1 MEAAENIFTT
11 GDEQSP
17 ETARIIAVDDDRTM
31 RFMLQAQLED
41 LGHDTQMVENGSD
54 ALEILRRDKSAW
66 DVMLLDREMPGMNG
80 LEVVEQMK
88 NDPILKNIPIIMQTG
103 SDKPDQIKEGI
114 DAGVFYYLT
123 KPIDEDILKSVLSS
137 AIRESRKKK
146 ILSSELQQHKTSFN
160 LIETC
165 TFKYRTLL
173 EAESLACFIANCYPD
188 PQRVVSGL
196 AELLINA
203 VEHGNLG
210 IGYSEKTWL
219 VQAGTWYEEMTRR
232 VDLPEHR
239 QKFVEVSLKNKSQGI
254 YVKISDQGKGFDW
267 RRFLEVDPSRALDNH
282 GRGIA
287 QALAISFDDVSYNE
301 KGNTVTTFV
310 SSEPEL
316 DW

>member
-1 MEAAENIFTT
+1 MEVAEEIYSSEEDQPF
-11 GDEQSP
+11 ES
-17 ETARIIAVDDDRTM
+17 ARIIAVDDDKTM
-31 RFMLQAQLED
+31 RFMLQSQLED
-41 LGHDTQMVENGSD
+41 LGYECDMAENGSE
-54 ALEILRRDKSAW
+54 ALEMLRENETGW
-66 DVMLLDREMPGMNG
+66 DVMLLDREMPVMNG
-80 LEVVEQMK
+80 LKVVEQMK
-88 NDPILKNIPIIMQTG
+88 NDPVLRNIPIIMQTG
-103 SDKPDQIKEGI
+103 SDKPEQIKEGI

-123 KPIDEDILKSVLSS
+123 KPIDDKILKSVLSS
-137 AIRESRKKK
+137 AVRESKKK
-146 ILSSELQQHKTSFN
+146 KVLSNELQQHRTSFN
-160 LIETC
+160 LIERC
-165 TFKYRTLL
+165 TFQYRTLP

-203 VEHGNLG
+203 VEHGNLE

-219 VQAGTWYEEMTRR
+219 IQAGTWYEEMMRR
-232 VDLPEHR
+232 VDLPEHK
-239 QKFVEVSLKNKSQGI
+239 QKFVEVTLKNQSEGI
-254 YVKISDQGKGFDW
+254 YLKIKDQGPGFDW

-301 KGNTVTTFV
+301 QGNSVMTFV